1 MKKIEDIKFNLDED
15 MLNNLIKFEEEKKA
29 LNKLYNL
36 DQDDNTLLQILEKE
50 QKLNNYRQKF
60 IESFRKVNKEEIEEY
75 MKLKDKI

>member
-1 MKKIEDIKFNLDED
+1 

>member
-1 MKKIEDIKFNLDED
+1 MKKIEDIKFNLDEG